1 MKDLKDYLAL
11 LGTAAGIIAGLPSG
25 PSVAKGTVEVIPR
38 ILPPGVGGGGQPIP
52 PGYGGIFDYMP
63 PAGSAGSSN
72 SSITVIVEGSVLDGN
87 DFVEIVNDAMLN
99 SQRQG
104 LSRFPAGT
112 LPG

>member
-1 MKDLKDYLAL
+1 
-11 LGTAAGIIAGLPSG
+11 
-25 PSVAKGTVEVIPR
+25 
-38 ILPPGVGGGGQPIP
+38 
-52 PGYGGIFDYMP
+52 MP
-63 PAGSAGSSN
+63 PAGSTGSSN
-72 SSITVIVEGSVLDGN
+72 SSVTVIVEGSVLDGN